1 MICQEPKG
9 EPLTCPAKSK
19 RRDVGSGYRSLAGI
33 LAEFNEL
40 GELNLQL
47 ERLDEGHEIEA
58 AMVANN
64 AQHHQSCR
72 LKYNNTKLLR
82 AQKRALATSTESV
95 DSDVS
100 TPCKRRRSQ
109 SIEINTQE
117 VTCFFL
123 WEVFWLS

>member
-19 RRDVGSGYRSLAGI
+19 RKNIESGYRSLTGI

-40 GELNLQL
+40 G
-47 ERLDEGHEIEA
+47 A
-58 AMVANN
+58 STMVANN
-64 AQHHQSCR
+64 AQCHQSCR

-100 TPCKRRRSQ
+100 TPCKRRRLH
-109 SIEINTQE
+109 SIEINT
-117 VTCFFL
+117 
-123 WEVFWLS
+123 